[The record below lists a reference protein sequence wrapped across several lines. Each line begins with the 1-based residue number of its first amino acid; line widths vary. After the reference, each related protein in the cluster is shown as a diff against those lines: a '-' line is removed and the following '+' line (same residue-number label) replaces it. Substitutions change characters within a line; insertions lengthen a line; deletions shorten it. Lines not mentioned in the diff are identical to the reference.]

1 MDEVFRAINDP
12 SRRLLLD
19 ALFGNDGQT
28 LGELC
33 VHLPEM
39 TRFGV
44 MSHLRV
50 LAEAGLVT
58 TQKVGRSKHHYL
70 NPVPIRLVHD
80 RWIDK
85 FAESRVGAITALKT
99 YVERGAQQMKPDH
112 VYTAY
117 IAAEP
122 ASVWEALTNG
132 DYTTQYFYGTR
143 VESDWQPGSTLR
155 YLSAD
160 GSIVADGE
168 VIAVDEPERLEIKF
182 HARWDPELEAEGP
195 VREIWLLEA
204 TSGPATRLS
213 VELYDAPE
221 TSRTYRDFT
230 GGFPFIISGMKTLLE
245 TGEPMAH

>member
-1 MDEVFRAINDP
+1 MDRVFKAINDP

-19 ALFGNDGQT
+19 ALFAEDGQT

-33 VHLPEM
+33 GHLPEM

-44 MSHLRV
+44 MNHLKV
-50 LAEAGLVT
+50 LEEAGLVT
-58 TQKVGRSKHHYL
+58 TQKIGRSKYHYL
-70 NPVPIRLVHD
+70 NPVPIRLIHD

-85 FAESRVGAITALKT
+85 FAEFRVGAITALKT
-99 YVERGAQQMKPDH
+99 HVERGARQMKPDH

-117 IAAEP
+117 IATDP

-132 DYTTQYFYGTR
+132 DYTIQYFYGTR
-143 VESDWQPGSTLR
+143 VESDWEPGAALR
-155 YLSAD
+155 YLSPE
-160 GSIVADGE
+160 GGVVADGE
-168 VIAVDEPERLEIKF
+168 VIAADHAKRLEIMF

-195 VREIWLLEA
+195 VREVWLLEA
-204 TSGPATRLS
+204 TDEGATRLS